1 MGNMADADRAA
12 GAERKAGARA
22 LALEN
27 QRAARELN
35 TTNTPMFIT
44 EAYRILISLKLHGA
58 EASKI
63 TPAQIANAK
72 SVVSANAASDPL
84 YRKVLRD
91 LAKAGR

>member
-1 MGNMADADRAA
+1 MTKAQTAADADRAA
-12 GAERKAGARA
+12 GAERKAGERA

-35 TTNTPMFIT
+35 APMFIT
-44 EAYRILISLKLHGA
+44 EAYRILVSVKLHGA
-58 EASKI
+58 EATKV
-63 TPAQIANAK
+63 TPEQIATAK
-72 SVVSANAASDPL
+72 SVVSANAAADPL